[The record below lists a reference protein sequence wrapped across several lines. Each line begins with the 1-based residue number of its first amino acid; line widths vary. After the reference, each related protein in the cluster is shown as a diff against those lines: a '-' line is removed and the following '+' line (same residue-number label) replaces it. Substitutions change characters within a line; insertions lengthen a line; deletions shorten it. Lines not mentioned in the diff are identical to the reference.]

1 MHTCMHPSLLSRSRS
16 VSYMQAHKDTAVCS
30 VMDAGHKDGQD
41 EKVFHIRVCVCV
53 CEIYWY
59 KCAARVDSVCVSLS
73 PCVSS
78 WKGTAFA
85 LPRKHKTH
93 PFGFVRVSCFMEQLA
108 SASPLVAAV
117 QKNRLTPFPLH
128 YSCFHLLV
136 FPFVPQWGVSGGTRI
151 LDLSLWIVRT
161 VGVFGEHLGHVG
173 ASRSP
178 GLQQC
183 PALPW
188 VLEWP
193 NGGLFAC
200 WHAGC
205 SLSIVPEVMAVLWHE
220 HK

>member
-1 MHTCMHPSLLSRSRS
+1 MHTCMHPSLLSLSRS
-16 VSYMQAHKDTAVCS
+16 ASYMQANKDMTVCS

-41 EKVFHIRVCVCV
+41 EKVSHIRVCVWSIDISVQQEWSSC
-53 CEIYWY
+53 
-59 KCAARVDSVCVSLS
+59 VCVSLS

-78 WKGTAFA
+78 WKRTSFA
-85 LPRKHKTH
+85 LLREHDSSI
-93 PFGFVRVSCFMEQLA
+93 VRVSCFMEQLA
-108 SASPLVAAV
+108 SASPLAAAV
-117 QKNRLTPFPLH
+117 QKNRLPPFPLY

-205 SLSIVPEVMAVLWHE
+205 SLSIVTEVMAVLWHE